1 MGTVPGAGRSPD
13 NLSPAIVACRG
24 LGKSFDDHAVVR
36 DVGLEIQAGTIVGL
50 IGPSGCGKTTTVR
63 LLTGLYEPT
72 TGEAWVDGT
81 PATELSHSQRARI
94 GYLPQIPALFPELSM
109 WENLSFHASMY
120 GLRLRRKRRLRQLL
134 DWVELTADRDK
145 RVSAASGGMQRR
157 LALAAAFVHD
167 PTLVFLDEPTAG
179 IDPILRAKFWEQFQE
194 LRNAGRT
201 LIVTTQYVGE
211 AAECDLVGVLSDG
224 ELVMLDTPA
233 NLLRAAYG
241 GDVLD
246 VELERMTPDLDVLRD
261 VDGVV
266 GRPTAIGPTSWQV
279 VVADSSAACPT
290 VRDALEH
297 AGAGNVEVRDHPVD
311 YDESFVRIIERH
323 RAATADRAEGDE
335 GDKHD
340 SNTTPAEVRA

>member
-1 MGTVPGAGRSPD
+1 MGTVPGTGPAPANSP
-13 NLSPAIVACRG
+13 PAIVVCHG
-24 LGKSFDDHAVVR
+24 LGKSFDGHAVVH
-36 DVGLEIQAGTIVGL
+36 DLDLAIPAGTIVGL

-81 PATELSHSQRARI
+81 RATELSHSQRARI
-94 GYLPQIPALFPELSM
+94 GYLPQIPALFPELSL

-120 GLRLRRKRRLRQLL
+120 GLRLRRRRRLRQLL
-134 DWVELTADRDK
+134 DWVELTDDRDK
-145 RVSAASGGMQRR
+145 RVRAASGGMQRR

-179 IDPILRAKFWEQFQE
+179 IDPILRAKFWGQFQE
-194 LRNAGRT
+194 LRDAGRT
-201 LIVTTQYVGE
+201 LLVTTQYVGE

-224 ELVMLDTPA
+224 ELVVLDTPA

-246 VELERMTPDLDVLRD
+246 VELERMAPDLDVLQD

-266 GRPTAIGPTSWQV
+266 GRPEAVGPTSWQV
-279 VVADSSAACPT
+279 VVADASGTCAR
-290 VRDALEH
+290 VRAVLER
-297 AGAGNVEVRDHPVD
+297 AGADVVDVRDHPVD

-323 RAATADRAEGDE
+323 RAETAERADRAERAE
-335 GDKHD
+335 RV
-340 SNTTPAEVRA
+340 PA

>member
-1 MGTVPGAGRSPD
+1 MGTVPGAGRPPD
-13 NLSPAIVACRG
+13 TAAIVACHE
-24 LGKSFDDHAVVR
+24 LGKSFDDHVVVH
-36 DVGLEIQAGTIVGL
+36 DLDLAIPAGTIVGL

-72 TGEAWVDGT
+72 TGAAWVDGT
-81 PATELSHSQRARI
+81 RATELSHAQRARI

-134 DWVELTADRDK
+134 DWVELGADRDK

-179 IDPILRAKFWEQFQE
+179 IDPILRAKFWDQFQE

-201 LIVTTQYVGE
+201 LVVTTQYVGE

-224 ELVMLDTPA
+224 ELVMLDSPA

-246 VELERMTPDLDVLRD
+246 VELERVTPDLDVLRGI
-261 VDGVV
+261 DGVV
-266 GRPTAIGPTSWQV
+266 ERPRAVGPRWWQV
-279 VVADSSAACPT
+279 VVDDSARTCQR
-290 VRDALEH
+290 VREALE
-297 AGAGNVEVRDHPVD
+297 GADIGSVDVRDHPID
-311 YDESFVRIIERH
+311 YDEAFVRIIERH
-323 RAATADRAEGDE
+323 RAEVGARVEQDE
-335 GDKHD
+335 DA
-340 SNTTPAEVRA
+340 TPAEVPA